1 MGGSGALGL
10 ALGHVRNAAAGFLGV
25 DDPSGESL
33 FLAAECVD
41 LEGVFADLGVEPV
54 FVEPGLGPLESLA
67 RASVVLGSARGG
79 VPLVVWA
86 GLQALRARASR

>member
-10 ALGHVRNAAAGFLGV
+10 ALGHVRNATAGFLGV

-41 LEGVFADLGVEPV
+41 LEGVFADLGVVPV
-54 FVEPGLGPLESLA
+54 LVEPAIRFAPAETVRVVSGLLLE
-67 RASVVLGSARGG
+67 V
-79 VPLVVWA
+79 
-86 GLQALRARASR
+86 